1 MGNIVLMLYRSAK
14 SLFYCLLLLVAIS
27 FLVACKQPSTLL
39 PTPQALATV
48 PPTLLPNSASLPPT
62 WTPPAGATPNTTA
75 NFNTF
80 PTLPATETPGPT
92 AILPTSTPFPP
103 TPTRT
108 PTPAPPTPYVSFI
121 PRLPPTDELG
131 PSKLGIHV
139 IRNNDAGI
147 MEFVRQARPA
157 VIKAVDDLGFLAEVK
172 TVSPWTITIGRIDN
186 TGGPNYQSNPE
197 IEAQRL
203 VQDQLPLYQANPAV
217 DYWEGLNEPDPN
229 VENMAWYSRFEQE
242 RVRLL
247 AQHGYRAAI
256 GSFATGV
263 PEVHEFLLFLDA
275 IAVAK
280 EHLGILSLHEYSAPD
295 MTYLYGG
302 ALPGMPS
309 YSDRGALT
317 FRYRWFYRDILEP
330 RNLVIPLIISEAGI
344 DGIIGNRPGPDGY
357 GWADFQDFWV
367 QQGWASDGVTAF
379 IRQLAWYDVG
389 VRQDGYVIGFTIFT
403 AGGIGFWEHY
413 NINPILPDLTNYVIS
428 QQ

>member
-1 MGNIVLMLYRSAK
+1 MLGIMGKIVLMLHWSAK
-14 SLFYCLLLLVAIS
+14 SFLYFFLLLLA
-27 FLVACKQPSTLL
+27 ACSRPLTTL
-39 PTPQALATV
+39 PTPLALATV
-48 PPTLLPNSASLPPT
+48 PSPSQKVENLPPT
-62 WTPPAGATPNTTA
+62 WTPPAGATPNTIA

-80 PTLPATETPGPT
+80 PTLQATETPGPT

-108 PTPAPPTPYVSFI
+108 PTPASPTPYVSFI
-121 PRLPPTDELG
+121 PRLPPTNELG

-147 MEFVRQARPA
+147 MEFVGQARPA

-172 TVSPWTITIGRIDN
+172 TISPWTITIGRIDA
-186 TGGPNYQSNPE
+186 GSPNYQANPE
-197 IEAQRL
+197 AEAQQL
-203 VQDQLPLYQANPAV
+203 VQSQLSYYQANPAV

-229 VENMAWYSRFEQE
+229 IENMPWYSRFEQE
-242 RVRLL
+242 RIRLL

-263 PEVHEFLLFLDA
+263 PEVHEFMLFLDA

-280 EHLGILSLHEYSAPD
+280 EHLAILSLHEYGAPD

-302 ALPGMPS
+302 ALPGMPI

-330 RNLVIPLIISEAGI
+330 RNLVIPLVISEAGI

-367 QQGWASDGVTAF
+367 QQGWATDGVTAF

-413 NINPILPDLTNYVIS
+413 NINPILPDLTNYVLS